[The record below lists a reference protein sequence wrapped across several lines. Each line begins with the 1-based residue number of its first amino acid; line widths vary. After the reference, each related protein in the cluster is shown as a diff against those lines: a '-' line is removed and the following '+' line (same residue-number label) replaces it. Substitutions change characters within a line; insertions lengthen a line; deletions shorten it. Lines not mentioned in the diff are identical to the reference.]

1 MSSHDAFLSAL
12 ADARYVALSSYVL
25 TQDLADRLIA
35 CADRGAEVHVRLSAH
50 LVGDTTGRRTAA
62 AARTVKRL
70 LEHGVDAALTGEG
83 DTAPHLKAAAIDN
96 AAWLDDRNF
105 PRIGPDLIVRD
116 DDPADVA
123 AVRACLDGSSP
134 GSTARLTFTKA
145 TALAQEAGAIAAAPP
160 GEIDVSTEDIG
171 NRLR

>member
-1 MSSHDAFLSAL
+1 MRGSWCDAARRDTRRVGITLSSHDAFLSAL

-96 AAWLDDRNF
+96 ASN
-105 PRIGPDLIVRD
+105 GCK
-116 DDPADVA
+116 A
-123 AVRACLDGSSP
+123 AIACAYYW
-134 GSTARLTFTKA
+134 TARN
-145 TALAQEAGAIAAAPP
+145 
-160 GEIDVSTEDIG
+160 VR
-171 NRLR
+171 RLRRAARSRS